1 MVVFMTVFKFVC
13 AAEIADAGSVYEPAA
28 AEETQRVLTYDLTYP
43 SIVDQLFADVLTP
56 ELRNLL

>member
-1 MVVFMTVFKFVC
+1 MLPLRFVC